1 VCLWSR
7 RTRDAARDEAMKNTR
22 GRGGYARVERREARK
37 KFGVECA
44 GGMTRK
50 REREREKEAQTEFFQ
65 AHTHTCIYTRKST
78 ERQFP
83 SGTATVPICKNS
95 KITITNIYL
104 I

>member
-1 VCLWSR
+1 MCLWSR

-50 REREREKEAQTEFFQ
+50 RERERERGTDGVLPST
-65 AHTHTCIYTRKST
+65 HTHMHLHAEEHR
-78 ERQFP
+78 
-83 SGTATVPICKNS
+83 TAISKWNS
-95 KITITNIYL
+95 NSAHLQKLQDNNH
-104 I
+104 